1 MPNIRDLL
9 FDQAT
14 QQRLIRAFCSR
25 LQEVAD
31 GAQSVHAE
39 HSTEVSAEIL
49 DRAYPTPLQH
59 TYLVLFIMAICEDE
73 LTPQIADP
81 PSLVRAYFGRE
92 GLRRRLERAV
102 CGTPQTPD
110 APARP
115 SLTPVQIVSAEWMRS
130 VFAVRVRPLLV
141 PALVPS
147 AVPKCVLSG
156 PGLLRRPR
164 RAAEPRLLKVH
175 I

>member
-14 QQRLIRAFCSR
+14 QQQFIRAFCAR
-25 LQEVAD
+25 LREVAD
-31 GAQSVHAE
+31 GAQAVHAE

-49 DRAYPTPLQH
+49 DRPYPTPLQH

-73 LTPQIADP
+73 LVAQLTDP

-102 CGTPQTPD
+102 CGTPETQST
-110 APARP
+110 PARP

-130 VFAVRVRPLLV
+130 VFVPVR
-141 PALVPS
+141 S
-147 AVPKCVLSG
+147 ASPFVHLCAAPRWRFGVVAMLCAATR
-156 PGLLRRPR
+156 RRPQR
-164 RAAEPRLLKVH
+164 
-175 I
+175 